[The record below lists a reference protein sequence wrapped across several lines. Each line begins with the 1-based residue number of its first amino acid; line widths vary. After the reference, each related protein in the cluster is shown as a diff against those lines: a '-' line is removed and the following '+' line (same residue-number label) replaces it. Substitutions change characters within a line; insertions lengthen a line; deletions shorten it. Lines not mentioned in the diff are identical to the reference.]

1 MSRISRN
8 EYENEYE
15 DEYQINERLI
25 NSIMRLRTSLEYASM
40 NRHLNSNS
48 NSNSMYSI
56 RVRSNVLESMN
67 ILTRIITTDEYDTY
81 ESLNNL
87 DNVKITLSEE
97 QFNKLKNC
105 TITTDCE
112 SECNCN
118 TNLDEET
125 PCLSKGECHICL
137 DGFKKGENKV
147 FLKCKHNFH
156 KECIY
161 KWLCYEKTNCPI
173 CRYDVR
179 ESNEFR

>member
-1 MSRISRN
+1 MSRVSSN
-8 EYENEYE
+8 EYDREYE

-25 NSIMRLRTSLEYASM
+25 NSIMRLRTSLEYSSM
-40 NRHLNSNS
+40 NR
-48 NSNSMYSI
+48 NSMYSVRI
-56 RVRSNVLESMN
+56 RTNVLESMN
-67 ILTRIITTDEYDTY
+67 ILTRFITTDEYDTY

-112 SECNCN
+112 NECKCN
-118 TNLDEET
+118 TNLDEDN
-125 PCLSKGECHICL
+125 PCLSNGECHICL

-179 ESNEFR
+179 ESPEFR

>member
-1 MSRISRN
+1 MSRVSSN
-8 EYENEYE
+8 EYDREYE

-25 NSIMRLRTSLEYASM
+25 NSIMRLRTSLEYSSM
-40 NRHLNSNS
+40 NR
-48 NSNSMYSI
+48 NSMYSVRI
-56 RVRSNVLESMN
+56 RTNVLESMN
-67 ILTRIITTDEYDTY
+67 ILTRFITTDEYDTY

-112 SECNCN
+112 NECKCN
-118 TNLDEET
+118 TNLDEDN
-125 PCLSKGECHICL
+125 PCLSNGECHICL

-179 ESNEFR
+179 ESPELR